1 MNEQP
6 TPMIPDY
13 KIVQTRSL
21 GVMEKQVD
29 ELMKDGWQI
38 VGDVKPYMAG
48 TTQMFYRELV
58 KLRPDE
64 EAIAR
69 AQQALVTEQERF
81 ARAIENMDGRV
92 RDLLDINNIELVF
105 VDGLFYTN
113 VNGKTEE
120 GINAY
125 HILDLLKKSKHYPV
139 DMDDATVI
147 NAIEGLV

>member
-13 KIVQTRSL
+13 KIVRTKSL
-21 GVMEKQVD
+21 DTMESQVD

-38 VGDVKPYMAG
+38 VGDVKPYVEG
-48 TTQMFYRELV
+48 SNQMFYRELV

-69 AQQALVTEQERF
+69 AQQALVNEQERF
-81 ARAIENMDGRV
+81 SKAIENMDERV
-92 RDLLDINNIELVF
+92 RDLLEINNIELIF

-139 DMDDATVI
+139 DMEDATVV